1 MSEQY
6 QSMRI
11 GAPLGPIGDRHF
23 TKARGIG
30 SRARIGV
37 AVLALLIT
45 AWSIPGYATTDPDLA
60 YVENYIQSPP
70 TMYAYGSWA
79 ASSVSPCF
87 GSSCQSSNGNPF
99 QNPSSVS
106 SFVGGIGSASAGA
119 DLSTGVLQAYAQE
132 DGTTGSSA
140 AAGAVFWDTL
150 TFSGVTGTNTTGTL
164 VFNIPG
170 TFTDVGYGGA
180 CAAVQVG
187 GYAQCDPFTAPV
199 LNAGSPSE
207 TIKVPFTLSNGSATE
222 IVAALY
228 GTAYNSFNIATADLK
243 DPPQVSLLLPT
254 GVTYTSA
261 SGVFLSSITPVPEP
275 ATWVTM
281 ACGLA
286 LLGLRLSQATR
297 DRGRTSRS

>member
-1 MSEQY
+1 MQRY
-6 QSMRI
+6 HSMKIMASPGHR
-11 GAPLGPIGDRHF
+11 GDYPF
-23 TKARGIG
+23 TNGRRIG
-30 SRARIGV
+30 SRGGIGL
-37 AVLALLIT
+37 AVLALVI
-45 AWSIPGYATTDPDLA
+45 AGWSIPGYATTDPDLA

-87 GSSCQSSNGNPF
+87 GSSCQSNNGNPF
-99 QNPSSVS
+99 QAQSGVS
-106 SFVGGIGSASAGA
+106 SLVGGIGSASADA
-119 DLSTGVLQAYAQE
+119 DLSTGVLRAYAQE

-164 VFNIPG
+164 VFNVPG

-187 GYAQCDPFTAPV
+187 GYAQCNPFTAPV
-199 LNAGSPSE
+199 LNASSPSE
-207 TIKVPFTLSNGSATE
+207 TIQVPFTLSNGTATE

-261 SGVFLSSITPVPEP
+261 SGEFLSSPTPVPEP
-275 ATWVTM
+275 ATWATM

-286 LLGLRLSQATR
+286 LLLFVAS
-297 DRGRTSRS
+297 RGRNARTRRHAT

>member
-1 MSEQY
+1 MQRY
-6 QSMRI
+6 HSMKMMVS
-11 GAPLGPIGDRHF
+11 LGHRRGHWF
-23 TKARGIG
+23 TNGRGIR
-30 SRARIGV
+30 SRGGIGLT
-37 AVLALLIT
+37 VLALMIA
-45 AWSIPGYATTDPDLA
+45 AWSTPGYATTDPDLA

-70 TMYAYGSWA
+70 TMYSYGSWA

-106 SFVGGIGSASAGA
+106 SFVGGIGSASADA
-119 DLSTGVLQAYAQE
+119 DLSTGVLRAYAQE

-164 VFNIPG
+164 VFNVPG

-187 GYAQCDPFTAPV
+187 GYAQCNPFTAPV
-199 LNAGSPSE
+199 LNASSPSE

-261 SGVFLSSITPVPEP
+261 SGVFLSSTTPVPEP

-286 LLGLRLSQATR
+286 LLWFTAS
-297 DRGRTSRS
+297 RGRNARTKRRAS

>member
-1 MSEQY
+1 MPKRY
-6 QSMRI
+6 HAMRAAASA
-11 GAPLGPIGDRHF
+11 GTEDCPF
-23 TKARGIG
+23 MESRGIG
-30 SRARIGV
+30 SRGPIV
-37 AVLALLIT
+37 LAVLAMMIV
-45 AWSIPGYATTDPDLA
+45 AWSIPCYATTDPDLA
-60 YVENYIQSPP
+60 YVENDIQSPP
-70 TMYAYGSWA
+70 TMYSYGSWA

-99 QNPSSVS
+99 QNPSNVS
-106 SFVGGIGSASAGA
+106 SLVGGLGSASASA
-119 DLSTGVLQAYAQE
+119 DLSTGILQAYAQE

-164 VFNIPG
+164 VFTVPG
-170 TFTDVGYGGA
+170 SFTDVGYGGA

-187 GYAQCDPFTAPV
+187 GYAQCNPFTAPV
-199 LNAGSPSE
+199 LNASSPSE
-207 TIKVPFTLSNGSATE
+207 TLRIPFTLSNGSPTE

-261 SGVFLSSITPVPEP
+261 SGVFLSNTTPVPEP

-286 LLGLRLSQATR
+286 LLGLRAL
-297 DRGRTSRS
+297 RGRNARTMRRAP